1 MMKCLILANGSYG
14 PLESY
19 QHLLTADIILCADGG
34 ANYAYLMKIIP
45 DYIIGDMDSI
55 NSEAKEFYLQ
65 KQVTFRKFP
74 KQKDFTDTQLVISF
88 AEDLGASEIIFFG
101 SLGDRLDHTLS
112 NIYSSMD
119 ACKKGKKVLHYSPD
133 LTIYI
138 VAEKLNLHGR
148 LGDLVSVLALTDDV
162 DGLTERGFK
171 YPLEKVR
178 LEKTNPFAISN
189 YLITENAEI
198 ELDNGIIAVFHYH
211 NLSNEI

>member
-1 MMKCLILANGSYG
+1 MKCLILANGSYG

-19 QHLLTADIILCADGG
+19 QHQLTADIVLCADGG
-34 ANYAYLMKIIP
+34 ANYAYLMELIP

-55 NSEAKEFYLQ
+55 SSEVKDFYLQ
-65 KQVTFRKFP
+65 KQVVFKKFP
-74 KQKDFTDTQLVISF
+74 RQKDFTDTQLVISF
-88 AEDLGASEIIFFG
+88 AEELGATEIVF
-101 SLGDRLDHTLS
+101 LGTLGNRLDHTLS
-112 NIYSSMD
+112 NLYSSMD
-119 ACKKGKKVLHYSPD
+119 ACKKGKKVLHYSPE

-138 VAEKLNLHGR
+138 VSDKLNLQGKI
-148 LGDLVSVLALTDDV
+148 GDLVSVLALTDDV

-178 LEKTNPFAISN
+178 LEKTNPYAISN

-211 NLSNEI
+211 NSSNEI